1 MERKM
6 ERKNQVG
13 HNAGVEG
20 EKAFGLSVCMTGE
33 SRGERDVQMK
43 SVDEAERGKKRAGEG
58 F

>member
-1 MERKM
+1 M